1 MTTADVWIGK
11 SIENDDYYT
20 WRADFLPRIPAAARF
35 RTWDQMPA
43 LASLTASRGPGC
55 LTVAQNPNSQ

>member
-1 MTTADVWIGK
+1 MATADVWIGK

-43 LASLTASRGPGC
+43 LAGSTR
-55 LTVAQNPNSQ
+55 